1 MLLMCGIMYCLES
14 VKCCRSPVWCET
26 SGKDAGS
33 SHHSHYL
40 RYRLYASSFRS
51 PDDDGLSLALLGAG
65 LVASVVVA
73 RFGFLATVDHT
84 SPSGALDTD
93 DSTGTWYW

>member
-1 MLLMCGIMYCLES
+1 MLLMCGIMSCLES

-33 SHHSHYL
+33 SHDL
-40 RYRLYASSFRS
+40 RYRLDASSFRS

-65 LVASVVVA
+65 FVASMVVA
-73 RFGFLATVDHT
+73 RFGFFATVDHT
-84 SPSGALDTD
+84 SPRGALDTD
-93 DSTGTWYW
+93 GSTGGRPYW